1 MNHIVL
7 ARKWRPKRFA
17 DLIGQNN
24 TVTILKNIIS
34 SGRLHHAYLLT
45 GTRGVGKTTIARI
58 IAKALNCLNLAD
70 SEPCCQC
77 TNCVQIDSGR
87 MVDVIEID
95 AASNTGVDNIR
106 EVLENAKYAPTSG
119 KYKVYIID
127 EVHMLSKSAFNAMLK
142 TLEEPPAHI
151 VFILATTDPQK
162 VPITVLSRCLQ
173 LKLRNLV
180 APEIQAHLQTI
191 LHAEQID
198 YMVTALDLIANAA
211 NGSMRDAL
219 SLTDQAIAF
228 ANGTISAEI
237 VQNMLGISDDSSILK
252 ILFTIA
258 GGNSPQLVKI
268 CQQLNQEG
276 RNLENILEQINYTLF
291 QISLAQL
298 SPQPQLSG
306 EIQQLAQQ
314 ISLQDCQL
322 YFEISNLG
330 MEQIVKVAQQY
341 PIFVMTLLRMIAFKI
356 GSHEEKQL
364 IVAANNVHTTI
375 TLTPPDTSAEMAAI
389 TTPDGN
395 PMPEDSKSLANDT
408 SDQSQLVTRTQ
419 LAAQEAPAPQQLDAV
434 NSEITPPIALPAAV
448 EPPPWEEPTVHFTQ
462 EPTSVHPVENQ
473 TDSLLSPMIGEEPQ
487 PAERLLPEKE
497 IPPLE
502 LIPTPAPILE
512 NFTGDWTAFVRKI
525 DLTALDANAGVVLR
539 NSQLEKFAFPQI
551 ELAINQAFKD
561 AVTHECVD
569 LLEKLLWDNYQQ
581 HFDLSFNFT
590 EETLINSVK
599 SQDIEAANLLQQE
612 AEQAILNDP
621 LIQNL
626 INNFSA
632 KILQIKPN

>member
-1 MNHIVL
+1 MTHTVL
-7 ARKWRPKRFA
+7 ARKWRPKGFT

-58 IAKALNCLNLAD
+58 IAKALNCLD
-70 SEPCCQC
+70 SSGSEPCCKC
-77 TNCVQIDSGR
+77 SNCQQIDSGR

-106 EVLENAKYAPTSG
+106 EVLENAQYAPTSG

-142 TLEEPPAHI
+142 TLEEPPEHI

-173 LKLRNLV
+173 LKLRNLA

-191 LHAEQID
+191 LQSEGIGYVIA
-198 YMVTALDLIANAA
+198 ALDLIATAA

-228 ANGTISAEI
+228 ANGTISEEI
-237 VQNMLGISDDSSILK
+237 VQDMLGISDDSSILE
-252 ILFTIA
+252 ILTTIA
-258 GGNSPQLVKI
+258 EGNSPRLVQI
-268 CQQLNQEG
+268 CQQLHLDG
-276 RNLENILEQINYTLF
+276 RNLENILEQLNYSLF
-291 QISLAQL
+291 QIGLAQL
-298 SPQPQLSG
+298 SPQPMLKP
-306 EIQQLAQQ
+306 EIQQLARQ

-330 MEQIVKVAQQY
+330 LEQISKVSQQY

-356 GSHEEKQL
+356 GSQEEKQL
-364 IVAANNVHTTI
+364 IIAANNMHMEII
-375 TLTPPDTSAEMAAI
+375 TDRSQSAAPIISLEKTVTPIKETAPSGGKTQPEITESVN
-389 TTPDGN
+389 TTPI
-395 PMPEDSKSLANDT
+395 SSSIHSSL
-408 SDQSQLVTRTQ
+408 
-419 LAAQEAPAPQQLDAV
+419 
-434 NSEITPPIALPAAV
+434 
-448 EPPPWEEPTVHFTQ
+448 PPWEEPTV
-462 EPTSVHPVENQ
+462 SQ
-473 TDSLLSPMIGEEPQ
+473 TDQLDNKEKDPSMVTSEMLTTQAPVTEISTVTPMPIT
-487 PAERLLPEKE
+487 EK
-497 IPPLE
+497 
-502 LIPTPAPILE
+502 
-512 NFTGDWTAFVRKI
+512 FTGDWAAFVRKI
-525 DLTALDANAGVVLR
+525 DLSSVDANAGVVLR
-539 NSQLEKFAFPQI
+539 NSQMEKFAAPQI
-551 ELAINQAFKD
+551 ELVINATFKD
-561 AVTHECVD
+561 AVTHDCVD
-569 LLEKLLWDNYQQ
+569 LLEKLLWDKYQE

-590 EETLINSVK
+590 SENLLNSVK
-599 SQDIEAANLLQQE
+599 SQDIQAANLRQQE

-626 INNFSA
+626 VNNFDA
-632 KILQIKPN
+632 KVSQIKSLA

>member
-77 TNCVQIDSGR
+77 TNCGQIDSGR

-237 VQNMLGISDDSSILK
+237 VQNMLGISDDSSILE

-258 GGNSPQLVKI
+258 SSNSPQLVKI
-268 CQQLNQEG
+268 CQQLNHEG

-298 SPQPQLSG
+298 SPQPQLSD

-330 MEQIVKVAQQY
+330 MEQIVKVSQQY

-364 IVAANNVHTTI
+364 IVAANNTHTTI
-375 TLTPPDTSAEMAAI
+375 SLTQQDIPVEMTVIDTASNESLPDENNDQLPA
-389 TTPDGN
+389 DN
-395 PMPEDSKSLANDT
+395 LLQLSL
-408 SDQSQLVTRTQ
+408 SE
-419 LAAQEAPAPQQLDAV
+419 QEAPPTQQSDTSTEATQLIVA
-434 NSEITPPIALPAAV
+434 TAAV
-448 EPPPWEEPTVHFTQ
+448 IPPWEEQANSPSLEVEVANIQSIDNHL
-462 EPTSVHPVENQ
+462 TSIAN
-473 TDSLLSPMIGEEPQ
+473 EES
-487 PAERLLPEKE
+487 
-497 IPPLE
+497 PLE
-502 LIPTPAPILE
+502 KVLLQEDETRPIEVAATPISTPMLE

-525 DLTALDANAGVVLR
+525 DLAALDANAGVVLR

-551 ELAINQAFKD
+551 ELAINLAFKD

-590 EETLINSVK
+590 EETLANSVK
-599 SQDIEAANLLQQE
+599 SQDTQAANLRQQD

-632 KILQIKPN
+632 KILQIKPV

>member
-58 IAKALNCLNLAD
+58 IAKALNCLNLAE

-237 VQNMLGISDDSSILK
+237 VQNMLGISDDSSILE

-258 GGNSPQLVKI
+258 SSNSPQLVKI
-268 CQQLNQEG
+268 CQQLNHEG

-298 SPQPQLSG
+298 SPQPQLSD

-330 MEQIVKVAQQY
+330 MEQIVKVSQQY

-364 IVAANNVHTTI
+364 IVAANNTHTTI
-375 TLTPPDTSAEMAAI
+375 SLTQQDIPVEMTVIDTASNESLPDENNDQLPA
-389 TTPDGN
+389 DN
-395 PMPEDSKSLANDT
+395 LLQLSL
-408 SDQSQLVTRTQ
+408 SE
-419 LAAQEAPAPQQLDAV
+419 QEAPPTQQSDTSTEATQLIVA
-434 NSEITPPIALPAAV
+434 TAAV
-448 EPPPWEEPTVHFTQ
+448 IPPWEEQANSPSLEVEVANIQSIDNHL
-462 EPTSVHPVENQ
+462 TSIAN
-473 TDSLLSPMIGEEPQ
+473 EES
-487 PAERLLPEKE
+487 
-497 IPPLE
+497 PLE
-502 LIPTPAPILE
+502 KVLLQEDETRPIEVAATPISTPMLE

-525 DLTALDANAGVVLR
+525 DLAALDANAGVVLR

-551 ELAINQAFKD
+551 ELAINLAFKD

-590 EETLINSVK
+590 EETLANSVK
-599 SQDIEAANLLQQE
+599 SQDTQAANLRQQD

-632 KILQIKPN
+632 KILQIKPV

>member
-237 VQNMLGISDDSSILK
+237 VQNMLGISDDSSILE

-258 GGNSPQLVKI
+258 SSNSPQLVKI
-268 CQQLNQEG
+268 CQQLNHEG

-298 SPQPQLSG
+298 SPQPQLSD

-330 MEQIVKVAQQY
+330 MEQIVKVSQQY

-364 IVAANNVHTTI
+364 IVAANNTHTTI
-375 TLTPPDTSAEMAAI
+375 SLTQQDIPVEMTVIDTASNESLPDENNDQLPA
-389 TTPDGN
+389 DN
-395 PMPEDSKSLANDT
+395 LLQLSL
-408 SDQSQLVTRTQ
+408 SE
-419 LAAQEAPAPQQLDAV
+419 QEAPPTQQSDTSTEATQLIVA
-434 NSEITPPIALPAAV
+434 TAAV
-448 EPPPWEEPTVHFTQ
+448 IPPWEEQANSPSLEVEVANIQSIDNHL
-462 EPTSVHPVENQ
+462 TSIAN
-473 TDSLLSPMIGEEPQ
+473 EES
-487 PAERLLPEKE
+487 
-497 IPPLE
+497 PLE
-502 LIPTPAPILE
+502 KVLLQEDETRPIEVAATPISTPMLE

-525 DLTALDANAGVVLR
+525 DLAALDANAGVVLR

-551 ELAINQAFKD
+551 ELAINLAFKD

-590 EETLINSVK
+590 EETLANSVK
-599 SQDIEAANLLQQE
+599 SQDTQAANLRQQD

-632 KILQIKPN
+632 KILQIKPV